1 MQAPCLECTLF
12 PKDTRTSVCVHEVW
26 VTHFYCRYRANVA
39 CKKLLFI
46 RSRETPRRLKSARFP
61 LGLHIVLGQEG
72 LKEFSWL
79 QVTASDA
86 SAGLRGSVGRWISR
100 SPCCTRP
107 GRGPRAHLLSLTP
120 LDVLCQRAVP
130 LHSWGRTCPR
140 HVPSI
145 HVLGLSHEEG
155 ESFLTPHN
163 P

>member
-46 RSRETPRRLKSARFP
+46 RSRKIPCHLKSARFP
-61 LGLHIVLGQEG
+61 LGLHIVLGQGG

-86 SAGLRGSVGRWISR
+86 SAGLRGSVGRRISR

-107 GRGPRAHLLSLTP
+107 GRGPRAHLLSPTP
-120 LDVLCQRAVP
+120 PWLAVP
-130 LHSWGRTCPR
+130 ASCAAAFMGQNMPSACPEYSCAWAQ
-140 HVPSI
+140 P
-145 HVLGLSHEEG
+145 
-155 ESFLTPHN
+155 
-163 P
+163 